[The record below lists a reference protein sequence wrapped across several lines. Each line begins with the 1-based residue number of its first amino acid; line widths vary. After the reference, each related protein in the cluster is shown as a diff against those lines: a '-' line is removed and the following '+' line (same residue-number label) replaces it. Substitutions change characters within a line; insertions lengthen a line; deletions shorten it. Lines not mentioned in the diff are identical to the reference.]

1 MVNKVKEEIPKS
13 MKTPQLVAE
22 KVAGFMGNLTTAL
35 DRIHNEI
42 KILETITATNEMKA
56 FKLSESYYGEF
67 YPIRTNLR
75 QTRLELKKLAKE
87 TVNVC
92 KKMRLF
98 FDNKDELGAIQ
109 TLDLELKTMHR
120 FLTKSMSILEKA
132 DQQYQS
138 AMAKLDKFEPTISQ
152 FERQITRMLDK
163 SSADYKKWTTDVR
176 GGSYGAAA
184 AGTVGCI
191 VVDFLL
197 LGSGLC
203 TAIYNPIAWPA
214 AVGGVEKAIAVYY
227 DQLERTKGVGNRIIN
242 ITGKMSG
249 EVGHTMKFLEEEL
262 VLINAWQI
270 DVESLKDNIDDIPL
284 EKVAILADVFIIG
297 IDDLQ
302 ASAQAFLDRPDNV
315 FGTD

>member
-1 MVNKVKEEIPKS
+1 
-13 MKTPQLVAE
+13 MKTPQLVVE
-22 KVAGFMGNLTTAL
+22 KVAGFMSNLTIAL
-35 DRIHNEI
+35 DRIHDEI

-176 GGSYGAAA
+176 GGSYGTTA

-191 VVDFLL
+191 VADV
-197 LGSGLC
+197 LGAWGLC
-203 TAIYNPIAWPA
+203 SYIYNIA
-214 AVGGVEKAIAVYY
+214 
-227 DQLERTKGVGNRIIN
+227 
-242 ITGKMSG
+242 
-249 EVGHTMKFLEEEL
+249 
-262 VLINAWQI
+262 
-270 DVESLKDNIDDIPL
+270 
-284 EKVAILADVFIIG
+284 
-297 IDDLQ
+297 
-302 ASAQAFLDRPDNV
+302 
-315 FGTD
+315 

>member
-13 MKTPQLVAE
+13 MKTPQLVVE
-22 KVAGFMGNLTTAL
+22 KVAGFMSNLTLAL
-35 DRIHNEI
+35 DSIHNEI
-42 KILETITATNEMKA
+42 KILETITATTEMKA

-98 FDNKDELGAIQ
+98 FDNKDEVGAIQ

-163 SSADYKKWTTDVR
+163 SSADYDKWTKDVR
-176 GGSYGAAA
+176 GGVYGTTA

-191 VVDFLL
+191 VADV
-197 LGSGLC
+197 LGAFGLC
-203 TAIYNPIAWPA
+203 SSIYNAVAWPSA
-214 AVGGVEKAIAVYY
+214 IGGVEAAIDAYY
-227 DQLERTKGVGNRIIN
+227 GQLERTKGVGRRIIN